1 MKRQATIGRDESAGR
16 RPAAGR
22 SAAEAADESAP
33 AGGPS
38 PLSALPPAH
47 MPLWSQVKS
56 ALIARIHEEGLGEHA
71 KLPSEH
77 ELCAEFGVSRTVV
90 REALN
95 QLVNERV
102 IYKLQGK
109 GAFVASQREEQD
121 FLGTSAG
128 FSGELLGK
136 QKVIARQVLRQT
148 VTDPHERGRH
158 LLKLAAGQ
166 KVISLDRVL
175 HVDGMPRI
183 IVRTLIPEALAPG
196 LDQVNM
202 QNRSLYDTLRRQYG
216 IVVKRAD
223 RWLEALMPTREDAA
237 LLGAPVDQ
245 PVIGIESCAYTAS
258 GDPVEYYTGV
268 YRSDRARLHF
278 RVG

>member
-1 MKRQATIGRDESAGR
+1 MTEWGLTRRATENGTGR
-16 RPAAGR
+16 RKAA
-22 SAAEAADESAP
+22 AA
-33 AGGPS
+33 S
-38 PLSALPPAH
+38 PPPAH
-47 MPLWSQVKS
+47 LPLWSQVKS
-56 ALIARIHEEGLGEHA
+56 ALVARIHEQGLAEHA

-95 QLVNERV
+95 QLVTERV

-109 GAFVASQREEQD
+109 GAFVASAREEQD
-121 FLGTSAG
+121 FLGTSSG

-136 QKVIARQVLRQT
+136 QKTIARQVLRQT
-148 VTDPHERGRH
+148 LAEPPERARR

-166 KVISLDRVL
+166 RCVSLDRVL
-175 HVDGMPRI
+175 HVDSAPRM
-183 IVRTLIPEALAPG
+183 IVRTLIPEELVPG

-216 IVVKRAD
+216 VVVKRAD
-223 RWLEALMPTREDAA
+223 RWIEAIMPDPEEAA
-237 LLGAPVDQ
+237 LLDVPVNQ
-245 PVIGIESCAYTAS
+245 PLVGIESCAYTAA
-258 GDPVEYYTGV
+258 GDPVEYYTAV